1 MDNKKT
7 LVLNNQ
13 LEEIEKLPVL
23 LEEVCSQWQLP
34 VSVEASL
41 NLVLEEAVVNVI
53 QYAYPEGEEG
63 TLTIEVEWKPEENIL
78 QFTLSDGG
86 KPFDPTAVPD
96 ADTSLSVEERP
107 IGGLGIFLI
116 RQMMDCVEYRYYNNR
131 NTLVMQ
137 KRITTEGKQA

>member
-63 TLTIEVEWKPEENIL
+63 TLTIEVEWKAEENIL

-137 KRITTEGKQA
+137 KRITAEGKQA

>member
-63 TLTIEVEWKPEENIL
+63 TLTIEVEWKAEENIL

>member
-1 MDNKKT
+1 MDKKKSLELT
-7 LVLNNQ
+7 NHI
-13 LEEIEKLPVL
+13 EEIEKLPVL
-23 LEEVCSQWQLP
+23 LEDICSQWQLP
-34 VSVEASL
+34 VSVAASL

-63 TLTIEVEWKPEENIL
+63 TLTIDVEWKEQEQLL
-78 QFTLSDGG
+78 QFTLSDAG

-131 NTLVMQ
+131 NVLVMQ
-137 KRITTEGKQA
+137 KRIALNEKK

>member
-1 MDNKKT
+1 MDKKKSLELT
-7 LVLNNQ
+7 NR

-23 LEEVCSQWQLP
+23 LEEICSQWQLP
-34 VSVEASL
+34 VSVAASL

-63 TLTIEVEWKPEENIL
+63 TLTIDVEWKEQEQLL
-78 QFTLSDGG
+78 QFTLSDAG

-96 ADTSLSVEERP
+96 ADASLSVEERP

-131 NTLVMQ
+131 NVLVMQ
-137 KRITTEGKQA
+137 KRIALNEKK

>member
-63 TLTIEVEWKPEENIL
+63 TLTIEVEWKAEENIL
-78 QFTLSDGG
+78 QF
-86 KPFDPTAVPD
+86 
-96 ADTSLSVEERP
+96 
-107 IGGLGIFLI
+107 
-116 RQMMDCVEYRYYNNR
+116 
-131 NTLVMQ
+131 
-137 KRITTEGKQA
+137 

>member
-63 TLTIEVEWKPEENIL
+63 TLTIEVEWKAEENIL

-131 NTLVMQ
+131 NMLVMQ

>member
-63 TLTIEVEWKPEENIL
+63 TLTIEVEWKAEENIL

-107 IGGLGIFLI
+107 IGGLGIFLS

>member
-1 MDNKKT
+1 MDKKKSLELT
-7 LVLNNQ
+7 NR

-23 LEEVCSQWQLP
+23 LEEICSQWQLP
-34 VSVEASL
+34 VSVAASL

-63 TLTIEVEWKPEENIL
+63 TLTIDVEWKEQEQLL
-78 QFTLSDGG
+78 QFTLSDAG

-131 NTLVMQ
+131 NVLVMQ
-137 KRITTEGKQA
+137 KRIALHEKK

>member
-1 MDNKKT
+1 MDKKKSLELT
-7 LVLNNQ
+7 NHI
-13 LEEIEKLPVL
+13 EEIEKLPVL
-23 LEEVCSQWQLP
+23 LEEICSQWQLP
-34 VSVEASL
+34 VSVAASL

-63 TLTIEVEWKPEENIL
+63 TLTIDVEWKEQEQLL
-78 QFTLSDGG
+78 QFTLSDAG

-116 RQMMDCVEYRYYNNR
+116 RQMMDGVEYRYYNNR
-131 NTLVMQ
+131 NVLVMQ
-137 KRITTEGKQA
+137 KRIALNEKK

>member
-41 NLVLEEAVVNVI
+41 NLVLEAALVTLI
-53 QYAYPEGEEG
+53 QHAYPEGEEG
-63 TLTIEVEWKPEENIL
+63 TLTIEVEWKAEENIL

>member
-1 MDNKKT
+1 MDKKKSLELT
-7 LVLNNQ
+7 NR

-23 LEEVCSQWQLP
+23 LEEICSQWQLP
-34 VSVEASL
+34 VSVAASL

-63 TLTIEVEWKPEENIL
+63 TLTIDVEWKEQEQLL
-78 QFTLSDGG
+78 QFTLSDAG

-131 NTLVMQ
+131 NVLVMQ
-137 KRITTEGKQA
+137 KRIALNEKK

>member
-63 TLTIEVEWKPEENIL
+63 TLTIEVEWKAEENIL

-86 KPFDPTAVPD
+86 NPFDPTAVPD

>member
-1 MDNKKT
+1 MDKKKSLELT
-7 LVLNNQ
+7 NR

-23 LEEVCSQWQLP
+23 LEEICSQWQLP
-34 VSVEASL
+34 VSVAASL

-63 TLTIEVEWKPEENIL
+63 TLTIDVEWKEQEQLL
-78 QFTLSDGG
+78 QFTLSDAG

-116 RQMMDCVEYRYYNNR
+116 RQMMDGVEYRYYNNR
-131 NTLVMQ
+131 NVLVMQ
-137 KRITTEGKQA
+137 KRIALNEKK

>member
-63 TLTIEVEWKPEENIL
+63 TLTIEVEWKAEENIL

-116 RQMMDCVEYRYYNNR
+116 RQMMDCVEYRYYYNR

>member
-1 MDNKKT
+1 MDKKKSLELT
-7 LVLNNQ
+7 NR

-23 LEEVCSQWQLP
+23 LEEICSQWQLP
-34 VSVEASL
+34 VSVAASL

-63 TLTIEVEWKPEENIL
+63 TLTIDVEWKEQEQLL
-78 QFTLSDGG
+78 QFTLSDAG

-131 NTLVMQ
+131 NVLVMQ
-137 KRITTEGKQA
+137 KRIAVNEKK